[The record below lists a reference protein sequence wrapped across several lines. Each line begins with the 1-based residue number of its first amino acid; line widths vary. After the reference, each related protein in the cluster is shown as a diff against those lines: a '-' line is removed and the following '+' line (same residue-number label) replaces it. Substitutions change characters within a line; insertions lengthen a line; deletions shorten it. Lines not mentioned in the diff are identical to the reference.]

1 MKRTLLVGA
10 ALALA
15 VSACG
20 DQDTSD
26 EGDRPSMD
34 GTEQEVPQD
43 RTDRDGDPDDGG
55 VERDD
60 RADGSTGQGDGDVR
74 VLNFHGDENGF
85 DDQRPQD
92 YVIGHSTT
100 FGAMEWN
107 EWGRERARGEGVV
120 LGTWCMDQGCQD
132 DPYDIGVELGDPVE
146 ADGALY
152 FSTFTIT
159 EYDDMPQE
167 QRDALEQA
175 EGGRLGVPSGQD

>member
-10 ALALA
+10 ALASA
-15 VSACG
+15 VSACA
-20 DQDTSD
+20 DQDTLD

-34 GTEQEVPQD
+34 RTEQGVPRDRMDRDGADDRDD
-43 RTDRDGDPDDGG
+43 RTD
-55 VERDD
+55 
-60 RADGSTGQGDGDVR
+60 GSSGQGEGDVR

-85 DDQRPQD
+85 DDQRPQN

-100 FGAMEWN
+100 FGDMEWN

-132 DPYDIGVELGDPVE
+132 EPYDIEVELGAPVE

-159 EYDDMPQE
+159 EYDDDMLEE
-167 QRDALEQA
+167 QRDALEQV
-175 EGGRLGVPSGQD
+175 EGGRLGVPAGQD